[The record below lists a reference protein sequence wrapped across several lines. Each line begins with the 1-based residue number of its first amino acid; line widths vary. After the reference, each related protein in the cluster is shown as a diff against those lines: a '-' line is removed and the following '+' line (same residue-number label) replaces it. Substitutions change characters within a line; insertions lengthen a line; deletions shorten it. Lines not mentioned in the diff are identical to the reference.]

1 MPANVI
7 MPQMGESIF
16 EGTITKWLKK
26 LGDQVERDEALFEI
40 STDKVDSE
48 IPAPT
53 SGVLSEIRF
62 QVGETVEINT
72 VVAII
77 DDGDGAVDTTNS
89 VDAEEQGSL
98 VNEGEVSHLQRS
110 KSELCKNRLPPR
122 SSPLVKR
129 MAREEEVDL
138 GNVEGTGL
146 GGRIT
151 KQDMLNYLSERDKI
165 VEVARPL
172 VQQAQQGLV
181 PPIIS
186 SGDDEVVPMSAMR
199 KTIADHMTASRRT
212 SAHVTTVFEVNMT
225 PIVAFKKKLTDEF
238 VRREGFKLSFMPFF
252 IKGVVDSLKGFP
264 VMNASLRG
272 NNIIYRKEINV
283 GIAVA
288 MEEGLIV
295 PVIRRAHE
303 KGFMSLARAAVD
315 LTNRARQKKLS
326 PDEVQGG
333 TFTITNPG
341 VFGSLLGTPIINQPQ
356 VAILCIGAIAKRPV
370 VIEDAVVIRSMA
382 YLSLTFDHRLIDGAL
397 ADYFMSSLKNKLEGW
412 SDAIY

>member
-1 MPANVI
+1 MTDLV

-77 DDGDGAVDTTNS
+77 DDEDGAVSTTNS
-89 VDAEEQGSL
+89 VDLEPQGSL
-98 VNEGEVSHLQRS
+98 ANEGEPSHVQHS
-110 KSELCKNRLPPR
+110 KSELSKNQVAPR

-129 MAREEEVDL
+129 IAREEEVDL
-138 GNVEGTGL
+138 SNIKGTGL

-151 KQDMLNYLSERDKI
+151 KQDMLDYLSERNKM
-165 VEVARPL
+165 VKGARPL
-172 VQQAQQGLV
+172 VQQAQQEFVSG
-181 PPIIS
+181 ITS

-199 KTIADHMTASRRT
+199 KTIADHMIASRRT

-225 PIVAFKKKLTDEF
+225 PIMALRKQLADEF
-238 VRREGFKLSFMPFF
+238 IRKEGFKLSFMPFF
-252 IKGVVDSLKGFP
+252 IKGVVDSLKEFP
-264 VMNASLRG
+264 VMNASLKG
-272 NNIIYRKEINV
+272 NNIIYRKEINI

-288 MEEGLIV
+288 LEEGLIV
-295 PVIRRAHE
+295 PVIRSAHE
-303 KGFMSLARAAVD
+303 TGFMSLARAAVD

-356 VAILCIGAIAKRPV
+356 VAILCIGAIVKRPV
-370 VIEDAVVIRSMA
+370 VINDAVVIRSMA

-412 SDAIY
+412 SDSIC

>member
-1 MPANVI
+1 MPTNVI

-16 EGTITKWLKK
+16 EGTITKWMKR
-26 LGDQVERDEALFEI
+26 LGDRVERDEALFEI

-48 IPAPT
+48 IPAPV
-53 SGVLSEIRF
+53 SGVLSELRF

-77 DDGDGAVDTTNS
+77 DDEDGAVGTTNS
-89 VDAEEQGSL
+89 VNLDQQVA
-98 VNEGEVSHLQRS
+98 NEGKASQLQHS
-110 KSELCKNRLPPR
+110 KSELSKNQVAQR

-129 MAREEEVDL
+129 MAREEKVDL
-138 GNVEGTGL
+138 SDVEGTGL

-151 KQDMLNYLSERDKI
+151 KQDMLDYLSERNKI

-172 VQQAQQGLV
+172 VQPVQKESV
-181 PPIIS
+181 SFITS

-199 KTIADHMTASRRT
+199 KTIADHMIASRRT

-225 PIVAFKKKLTDEF
+225 PIVALRKQLADEF
-238 VRREGFKLSFMPFF
+238 IRKEGFKLSFMPFF
-252 IKGVVDSLKGFP
+252 IKGVVDSLKKFP
-264 VMNASLRG
+264 VMNASLKG
-272 NNIIYRKEINV
+272 NNIIYRKEINI

-288 MEEGLIV
+288 LEEGLIV
-295 PVIRRAHE
+295 PVIQGVHE
-303 KGFMSLARAAVD
+303 IGFMSLARAAVD
-315 LTNRARQKKLS
+315 LTDRARQKTLS

-356 VAILCIGAIAKRPV
+356 VAILCVGAITKRPV
-370 VIEDAVVIRSMA
+370 VINDAVVIRSMA

-397 ADYFMSSLKNKLEGW
+397 ADYFMSSIKNKLEGW
-412 SDAIY
+412 NDSIC